1 MPSVHRPSC
10 PPNEMGWPDT
20 YRGELT
26 QLLAHALPCQ
36 LSPCVCLPA
45 TAPIAKPAKDRR
57 VVSWQP
63 TSILHAAARCGVRVH
78 GSCKPRRPAQPKLD
92 QRPCN
97 FCLLQ
102 EKQRSSIDRAD
113 HRVVV
118 GSNYAQNICAAS
130 NGLRSID
137 ERRSAALTQFM
148 PLVFAL
154 LFRVNETLVATIQA
168 LENRFNPQL
177 WRHA

>member
-63 TSILHAAARCGVRVH
+63 TSILHARRDAGSVCTVH
-78 GSCKPRRPAQPKLD
+78 VNRG
-92 QRPCN
+92 
-97 FCLLQ
+97 
-102 EKQRSSIDRAD
+102 
-113 HRVVV
+113 
-118 GSNYAQNICAAS
+118 
-130 NGLRSID
+130 GLRSPSSTSALVISACFK
-137 ERRSAALTQFM
+137 RSSVRASIA
-148 PLVFAL
+148 P
-154 LFRVNETLVATIQA
+154 II
-168 LENRFNPQL
+168 
-177 WRHA
+177 